1 MKVRGERECT
11 DCGTRWSY
19 YDTGEVACPDCG
31 SLRSVGVERERRR
44 HTDAPATLD
53 LTRFRE
59 AVADAEP
66 TRGTDADL
74 EGIDEIA
81 ADLGSTLREYL
92 RKRGFIRGGELLEL
106 DDTYLAARELLEVVD
121 AYRRLREPDEAASL
135 YVLELLEGADD
146 GERPG
151 TDAVPAQLAPA
162 RGLAVATV
170 VEAYRDELV
179 TYLGDL
185 EEGAAF
191 GGDTS
196 AEEVADATDAT
207 DDTDVTTVLGK
218 LRDRT
223 KRVRALEG
231 DVDPAEAETLVDAAR
246 EIGAYLREDDLD
258 ALARA
263 HDRLADVV

>member
-11 DCGTRWSY
+11 DCGARWSY

-31 SLRSVGVERERRR
+31 SLRSVGVETERRR
-44 HTDAPATLD
+44 HTDTPATLD
-53 LTRFRE
+53 LSRFRE

-66 TRGTDADL
+66 RRGADPHL

-81 ADLGSTLREYL
+81 TELGSTLREYL

-106 DDTYLAARELLEVVD
+106 DDTYLAARELLEAVD
-121 AYRRLREPDEAASL
+121 VYRRLQGPDEATSL

-146 GERPG
+146 GDRPG
-151 TDAVPAQLAPA
+151 PEAVPTTLTPA

-170 VEAYRDELV
+170 VDTYRDELV
-179 TYLGDL
+179 TFLADL
-185 EEGAAF
+185 EA
-191 GGDTS
+191 DTGNR
-196 AEEVADATDAT
+196 
-207 DDTDVTTVLGK
+207 DDTDVTGARNVIDVTSALGR

-223 KRVRALEG
+223 KRVRALDG
-231 DVDPAEAETLVDAAR
+231 DVDPAEAETLVAAAR
-246 EIGAYLREDDLD
+246 EIGAYLRNDDLD

-263 HDRLADVV
+263 HDRLADVD

>member
-31 SLRSVGVERERRR
+31 SLRSVGIEPDRKR

-53 LTRFRE
+53 LSRFRE
-59 AVADAEP
+59 AIADAEP
-66 TRGTDADL
+66 GRGADADL

-81 ADLGSTLREYL
+81 VELGSTLREYL
-92 RKRGFIRGGELLEL
+92 RKRGFIRGGELLPL

-121 AYRRLREPDEAASL
+121 VYRRLRVPDEASSL
-135 YVLELLEGADD
+135 YLLELLEGVDD
-146 GERPG
+146 GDRPD
-151 TDAVPAQLAPA
+151 TDSVPPQLASA

-170 VEAYRDELV
+170 VEAYRDEMV
-179 TYLGDL
+179 TYLGDR
-185 EEGAAF
+185 EKATGT
-191 GGDTS
+191 GDE
-196 AEEVADATDAT
+196 ALGTDG
-207 DDTDVTTVLGK
+207 TDVTTVLGR

-223 KRVRALEG
+223 KRVRALDG

-246 EIGAYLREDDLD
+246 EIGAFLRKDDLD

-263 HDRLADVV
+263 HDRLADVE